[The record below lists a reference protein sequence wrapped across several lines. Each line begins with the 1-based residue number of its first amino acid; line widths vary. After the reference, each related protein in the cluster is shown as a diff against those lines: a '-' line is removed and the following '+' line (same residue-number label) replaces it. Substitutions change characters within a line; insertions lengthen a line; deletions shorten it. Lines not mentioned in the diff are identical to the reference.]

1 MGVESRDLKMLAAI
15 VEEGGVTRAA
25 NRLHV
30 TQPALSHQL
39 RNLEEAIGMPVFDRV
54 NKKMVLTPA
63 GERLLNS
70 ARVVLEELRRA
81 EEEIRS
87 AAQPS
92 QGVLRISTEC
102 YTCYH
107 WLPSR
112 IQIFAKKFPGV
123 EIKIIVEATR
133 HPFAPLLD
141 GDLDLAIATTNVQ
154 NRKLIYTPLFHD
166 ELMVV
171 MPPNHTLASRAA
183 IHAQDFADQNLI
195 IYGMPLQESTIFQKV
210 LIPAGVTPRKLS
222 QVQLTEGI
230 LEMVRAG
237 LGITVLARW
246 AVAPQLARGELK
258 AVPLAKGG
266 IKRLWSAV
274 RRRNPSVPHYL
285 SAFVELLTE
294 YPIASG
300 AKKQIESRRQ
310 SVVVTQS

>member
-1 MGVESRDLKMLAAI
+1 MGLESRDLKMLAAI

-39 RNLEEAIGMPVFDRV
+39 RNLEEAIGMPVFDRI

-70 ARVVLEELRRA
+70 ARIVLEELRRA
-81 EEEIRS
+81 EEEIHS
-87 AAQPS
+87 AARPS

-112 IQIFAKKFPGV
+112 IQIFAKKFPSV

-141 GDLDLAIATTNVQ
+141 GDLDLAIASTNVQ

-171 MPPNHTLASRAA
+171 MPPNHPLASRAA
-183 IHAQDFADQNLI
+183 IRAQDFADQNLI
-195 IYGMPLQESTIFQKV
+195 MYAMPLQESTLFQKI
-210 LIPAGVTPRKLS
+210 LIPAGVAPRKLS

-246 AVAPQLARGELK
+246 AVAPLLARGELK

-274 RRRNPSVPHYL
+274 RRRNPSAPPYL
-285 SAFVELLTE
+285 SAFVDLLAE
-294 YPIASG
+294 YPIATG

-310 SVVVTQS
+310 SVVVT